1 MKDNQKFLGLLGL
14 AMRAGKVVSGEEG
27 VLAAIKS
34 QKAAL
39 VIIAENASDGT
50 KKKFTDKS
58 TYRDIPCRIA
68 FEKEVL
74 GHAIGKKT
82 RAVIGIVDPGF
93 ATKMLEMIDWSLA

>member
-1 MKDNQKFLGLLGL
+1 MNHNQKFLGLIGL
-14 AMRAGKVVSGEEG
+14 AMRAGQVVSGEEG

-39 VIIAENASDGT
+39 VIIAEDASDGT

-58 TYRDIPCRIA
+58 NYRDIPFRIA
-68 FEKEVL
+68 YEKDVL

-82 RAVIGIVDPGF
+82 RAVIGILDPNF
-93 ATKMLEMIDWSLA
+93 AKKMLEMIDCSH

>member
-1 MKDNQKFLGLLGL
+1 MNHNQKFLGLIGL
-14 AMRAGKVVSGEEG
+14 AMRAGQVVSGEEG

-39 VIIAENASDGT
+39 VIIAEDASDGT

-58 TYRDIPCRIA
+58 SYRDIPFRIA
-68 FEKEVL
+68 YEKDVL

-82 RAVIGIVDPGF
+82 RAVIGILDPNF
-93 ATKMLEMIDWSLA
+93 AKKMLEMIDCSH

>member
-1 MKDNQKFLGLLGL
+1 MKHNPKVLGLLGL
-14 AMRAGKVVSGEEG
+14 AMRAGQVVSGEEG

-34 QKAAL
+34 QKVQL
-39 VIIAENASDGT
+39 VLIAEDASQGT

-58 TYRDIPCRIA
+58 SYRDIPHRIL

-82 RAVIGIVDPGF
+82 RAVIGIVDPNF
-93 ATKMLEMIDWSLA
+93 AKKMLEMIDCSH